1 MLVLSWERE
10 REKSYMCFSCVGN
23 PPKGKYEADTRM
35 VEFYHLDGCGKTRSR
50 RPSLLSTPSVG
61 VDPYYK
67 LRRIRDSVRFV
78 HHYIPSIQHITCP
91 TGGTQLIVVKWMNEL
106 RMANQSLLIAFL
118 VSQKTPKT
126 LSTFTGP
133 SPHSSRPSGL
143 REGWVGKSSPP
154 S

>member
-10 REKSYMCFSCVGN
+10 RERSYMCFSCVGN
-23 PPKGKYEADTRM
+23 PPQENMRQIPEWLNFTIWMGVA
-35 VEFYHLDGCGKTRSR
+35 KTRSR
-50 RPSLLSTPSVG
+50 VPSLLSTPSVG
-61 VDPYYK
+61 VGPYYK
-67 LRRIRDSVRFV
+67 LHRIRDWVHFV

-91 TGGTQLIVVKWMNEL
+91 TGDTQLIVVKWMNEL

-118 VSQKTPKT
+118 VSQKTLKT
-126 LSTFTGP
+126 LSTSTGP

-143 REGWVGKSSPP
+143 REGWAGKSSPP